1 MALALD
7 YNAEISRIAALE
19 AEDMAR
25 SRLLDL
31 RRKQFALLLQVV
43 RFY

>member
-1 MALALD
+1 MAV
-7 YNAEISRIAALE
+7 LE
-19 AEDMAR
+19 AEDIAS

-31 RRKQFALLLQVV
+31 RRKQYAFRLQVV